1 MSLLLSH
8 LWRLSAGL
16 EKQAVGVHG
25 VLTQRP
31 VLKAILNSDR
41 GSEASSSEDGKDL
54 PPPGCS
60 RIKVE
65 LTKPLGMRLVIV

>member
-1 MSLLLSH
+1 
-8 LWRLSAGL
+8 
-16 EKQAVGVHG
+16 VHG

-65 LTKPLGMRLVIV
+65 LTKPLGMSLVIV